1 MPTKYS
7 CSTLESRPAKCLN
20 WEDGLAG
27 QVMQQGPY
35 CKKHHVAPKFR
46 LPVMVS
52 CNLAAEGKGKASVNA
67 TQKERGRFKNN
78 QLQNVSFLQFCLK
91 FVFLDILGRELRRTW
106 WPQCTYYV
114 LPPLSDGNFILA
126 FCFVM
131 LMPTNFYPFLAIF
144 LLKKCKLCNTQCN
157 TQCVYIFWL
166 SWEIHKPGFQVSYL

>member
-1 MPTKYS
+1 MYPIELYPGPI
-7 CSTLESRPAKCLN
+7 LESRPAKCLN

-52 CNLAAEGKGKASVNA
+52 CNLAAEDKGKA
-67 TQKERGRFKNN
+67 TFDETKKGEMRGWTKKNN
-78 QLQNVSFLQFCLK
+78 QLQNVLFSQFCLK
-91 FVFLDILGRELRRTW
+91 FVPLDILLVELRRTW

-144 LLKKCKLCNTQCN
+144 PLKKCKLCY

-166 SWEIHKPGFQVSYL
+166 S

>member
-52 CNLAAEGKGKASVNA
+52 CNLAAEDNGKASVNA
-67 TQKERGRFKNN
+67 TQKERGWIKNN

-91 FVFLDILGRELRRTW
+91 FVFLDSLG
-106 WPQCTYYV
+106 
-114 LPPLSDGNFILA
+114 GNCGVGGGRNAHI
-126 FCFVM
+126 M
-131 LMPTNFYPFLAIF
+131 FYRHFQMEIS
-144 LLKKCKLCNTQCN
+144 
-157 TQCVYIFWL
+157 FWL
-166 SWEIHKPGFQVSYL
+166 FAL